1 VTTTKEVNAATETK
15 DSGGV
20 RLRKEDLTKSWLRWV
35 TFGQAGYN
43 YERMQGLGFC
53 HSMKPIIERLY
64 PNDKQGRSSAMKRH
78 LTYYNTENNWGAAIA
93 GIVASME
100 EDRASDPSINDEA
113 INGVKM
119 ALMGPLAGIGDT
131 VTQSLVKTIL
141 LGIGCSLAM
150 GGNIL
155 GPILFLVGMSVY
167 TLLLSHQAYFIGYK
181 SGKASVTNI
190 LRSGTIKNVTEALGI
205 LGILVLGAMVASN
218 IGVGT
223 PFSTVVGG
231 MEINLQSI
239 LDSIL
244 PKMIPLAAFLVTYR
258 FVVKGVKL
266 TVIIAAM
273 FIVGIVG
280 SLIGLLG

>member
-1 VTTTKEVNAATETK
+1 MTKEQETNGTAAAQDTGDIK
-15 DSGGV
+15 
-20 RLRKEDLTKSWLRWV
+20 LRKEDLTKSWLRWV

-53 HSMKPIIERLY
+53 HSMKPVIERLY
-64 PNDKQGRSSAMKRH
+64 PNDKQARSSAMKRH

-93 GIVASME
+93 GIAASME
-100 EDRASDPSINDEA
+100 EEKAGDPTITDEA

-150 GGNIL
+150 GGSIL
-155 GPILFLVGMSVY
+155 GPILFLVGMSIY
-167 TLLLSHQAYFIGYK
+167 TLGLSRQAYLLGYK
-181 SGKASVTNI
+181 SGKSSVTNI
-190 LRSGTIKNVTEALGI
+190 LRSGAIKRVTEALGV
-205 LGILVLGAMVASN
+205 LGIMVLGAMVASN
-218 IGVGT
+218 IGLGT
-223 PFSTVVGG
+223 PFNAMVGG

-244 PKMIPLAAFLVTYR
+244 PKMIPLAAFLITYK
-258 FVVKGVKL
+258 FVIKGVKL

-273 FIVGIVG
+273 FIAGIAG
-280 SLIGLLG
+280 SLVGLLG